1 MRDLGKGAMLRDMK
15 QRPSQS
21 SLEQAAGR
29 YLQDHRGRAAIRPA
43 PRAGRAAE
51 RILRPLAKKF
61 GVGVD
66 QLTQYWPE
74 IVGQRLA
81 QWSSPKSIQRNG
93 GVSTL
98 IVEARGPAAAVLQA
112 ESRRILERVS
122 TYAGSRSPTRLRI
135 VQGRMRAAT
144 TTENNVKTGQASSQ
158 NSEKVETSAEAR
170 LLSAL
175 KRFDKSV
182 KSRGGN

>member
-1 MRDLGKGAMLRDMK
+1 MRENGKGAMLCDMRR
-15 QRPSQS
+15 RPTQS
-21 SLEQAAGR
+21 SVEQAAGQ
-29 YLQDHRGRAAIRPA
+29 YLQEHRGRAAIRPA

-66 QLTQYWPE
+66 QLAQYWPE

-81 QWSSPKSIQRNG
+81 QWSAPKSIQRNG
-93 GVSTL
+93 GISILV
-98 IVEARGPAAAVLQA
+98 IEARGPAAAVLQA
-112 ESRRILERVS
+112 ESRRILERVG
-122 TYAGSRSPTRLRI
+122 TYSGGRSPTRLRVI
-135 VQGRMRAAT
+135 QGSMRAT
-144 TTENNVKTGQASSQ
+144 SPGQTGVTSGQARSQ
-158 NSEKVETSAEAR
+158 NSDQVETSAEAR

-182 KSRGGN
+182 KARGGN

>member
-1 MRDLGKGAMLRDMK
+1 MLLNMK
-15 QRPSQS
+15 QRPSSS
-21 SLEQAAGR
+21 SLEQAAGQ
-29 YLQDHRGRAAIRPA
+29 YLAEHRGRRAIRAAPA
-43 PRAGRAAE
+43 AGRAAE

-66 QLTQYWPE
+66 QLEHYWPE

-81 QWSSPKSIQRNG
+81 QWSQPKSIQRAG
-93 GVSTL
+93 GISTL
-98 IVEARGPAAAVLQA
+98 VVEARGPAGAVLQA
-112 ESRRILERVS
+112 ESRRILDRVA
-122 TYAGSRSPTRLRI
+122 TYAGAKSPTRLRV
-135 VQGRMRAAT
+135 VQGRLRPEKPA
-144 TTENNVKTGQASSQ
+144 ENQMTAVSGTSQ

-182 KSRGGN
+182 KARDGH

>member
-1 MRDLGKGAMLRDMK
+1 MRENGKGAMLRHMRR
-15 QRPSQS
+15 RPTQS
-21 SLEQAAGR
+21 SVEQAAGQ
-29 YLQDHRGRAAIRPA
+29 YLQEHRGRAAIRPA

-81 QWSSPKSIQRNG
+81 QWSAPKSIQRNG

-98 IVEARGPAAAVLQA
+98 VIEARGPAAAVLQA
-112 ESRRILERVS
+112 ESRRILERVA
-122 TYAGSRSPTRLRI
+122 TYSGGRSPTRLRVI
-135 VQGRMRAAT
+135 QGSMRGAAPAQT
-144 TTENNVKTGQASSQ
+144 DLTNGQARSQ
-158 NSEKVETSAEAR
+158 NSDQVETSAEAR

-182 KSRGGN
+182 KARGGH